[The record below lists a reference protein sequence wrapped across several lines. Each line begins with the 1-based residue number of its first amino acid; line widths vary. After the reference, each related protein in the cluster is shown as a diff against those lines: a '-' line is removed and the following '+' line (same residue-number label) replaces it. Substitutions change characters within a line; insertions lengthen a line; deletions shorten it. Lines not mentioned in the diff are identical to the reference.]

1 MYLALR
7 EVKERY
13 CSKPGA
19 DIFFPV
25 KGQIVIIFGLQRA
38 GGGRLS
44 HDLCCNHS
52 SLVAQKQPWKYINE
66 WAWLGD
72 NKMSFVYTKFHVCF
86 TCHEILFS
94 F

>member
-1 MYLALR
+1 MYLALE

-13 CSKPGA
+13 CSKPGLT
-19 DIFFPV
+19 FFSYKRPNSNY
-25 KGQIVIIFGLQRA
+25 FGLA
-38 GGGRLS
+38 EGGGGRLS
-44 HDLCCNHS
+44 NDLCCNHC

-72 NKMSFVYTKFHVCF
+72 NKMSFMYTKFHVRF